1 MQQSPC
7 GNQVPLYNNKRNIA
21 KYIDCSLT
29 DEAKM
34 RIQALEYIRNN
45 CVIQSTV
52 SKCKYLTYYD
62 KGILKCD
69 KFTVK
74 ELSSLKYEQ
83 IMAR

>member
-1 MQQSPC
+1 M
-7 GNQVPLYNNKRNIA
+7 
-21 KYIDCSLT
+21 T

-69 KFTVK
+69 KFTEK
-74 ELSSLKYEQ
+74 ELSSLKYE
-83 IMAR
+83 